1 MLISRMTR
9 RVKQWRT
16 DMLML
21 DRRTLLRAGSAAVGA
36 AALAP
41 PNSALARV
49 PKAGKWAHRTLLG
62 TPPASG

>member
-21 DRRTLLRAGSAAVGA
+21 DRRTLLRAGSAAVAGGA
-36 AALAP
+36 AALAHTMP
-41 PNSALARV
+41 ACAHAPQV
-49 PKAGKWAHRTLLG
+49 GKQAQPG
-62 TPPASG
+62 F